1 MFNSEI
7 LIFHQSSRSPQILNG
22 LVQLPDG
29 NIVWSPMPEGFKS
42 IFILANPLCKGTSCQ
57 IVLGQIGFPSSNPDK
72 IQNWLARICYF
83 CDKKFNNRSFLAKLS
98 TCVTRESPKR
108 LILWKTP
115 FCRKFASAQFCSWA
129 LVLQNSNNTNRK
141 RDRQCLV
148 FIFVDYLWPILL
160 KISEGDILL
169 I

>member
-1 MFNSEI
+1 
-7 LIFHQSSRSPQILNG
+7 
-22 LVQLPDG
+22 
-29 NIVWSPMPEGFKS
+29 
-42 IFILANPLCKGTSCQ
+42 
-57 IVLGQIGFPSSNPDK
+57 
-72 IQNWLARICYF
+72 
-83 CDKKFNNRSFLAKLS
+83 
-98 TCVTRESPKR
+98 
-108 LILWKTP
+108 
-115 FCRKFASAQFCSWA
+115 